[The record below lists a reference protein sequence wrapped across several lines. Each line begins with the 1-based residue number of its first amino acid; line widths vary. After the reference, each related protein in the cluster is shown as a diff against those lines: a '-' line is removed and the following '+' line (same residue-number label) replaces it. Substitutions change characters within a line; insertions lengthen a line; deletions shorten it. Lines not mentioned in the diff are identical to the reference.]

1 LFFTQNLSALALNAK
16 LDRPLDSHAP
26 QTEQL
31 YAYEDDN
38 WGETYEDEYED
49 QWEASDE
56 RHYEAQENYMTEIN
70 EEDDDAGAEQE
81 TPSSNDGFD
90 EDDQDRYV

>member
-1 LFFTQNLSALALNAK
+1 VLNAK

-38 WGETYEDEYED
+38 WGETHEDECKD
-49 QWEASDE
+49 QWEESDE
-56 RHYEAQENYMTEIN
+56 QYYEAQENCTAEVN
-70 EEDDDAGAEQE
+70 EEDDNMGDEQE
-81 TPSSNDGFD
+81 SPDSDGGYD

>member
-1 LFFTQNLSALALNAK
+1 VLNAK

-31 YAYEDDN
+31 YTCEDDN
-38 WGETYEDEYED
+38 WGQTREDEYKD
-49 QWEASDE
+49 QWEESDE
-56 RHYEAQENYMTEIN
+56 QYYEAQENYTAEVN
-70 EEDDDAGAEQE
+70 EKDDNIEDEQE
-81 TPSSNDGFD
+81 SPDSDTGFD